1 MSDGQSVASI
11 HGPVLALTACVLSS
25 PYDMPRCVM
34 MLK

>member
-1 MSDGQSVASI
+1 MSDGQYVASI